1 MNASPSTLRRV
12 VLITGGSTGI
22 GRVTAQDLAAR
33 GDTVVIVSRGSGSGA
48 EAAERIRGATGGDV
62 HFLAADLRLMEDV
75 RAVARTFR
83 DRSPRLDAL
92 LLNAGAYDGRR
103 RETREGIEATW
114 ALNHLG
120 GMVMAVLLADLLI
133 AAAPARVVVT
143 SSNAAMAGRIRWD
156 DPELRRGFS
165 GMRAYAQSKLANQ
178 LLAVELGR
186 RLEGH
191 GVVVHAMHPGFV
203 ATEFGSASGALTPLV
218 RLAQRLFG
226 RSPAQGA
233 DTLTFLASDPEA
245 LASTGRYWV
254 DRSPRAMAPGT
265 SDPAAARRLWEL
277 SALRAGLGAAELAR
291 LEAAAP
297 TVAA

>member
-1 MNASPSTLRRV
+1 V

-22 GRVTAQDLAAR
+22 GRVTAHDLAER
-33 GDTVVIVSRGSGSGA
+33 GDTVVVVSRASGSGA
-48 EAAERIRGATGGDV
+48 EAVERIRRATGGDV
-62 HFLAADLRLMEDV
+62 HFLAADLSLMEDV
-75 RAVARTFR
+75 RAVARAFR
-83 DRSPRLDAL
+83 DRWSRLDAL
-92 LLNAGAYDGRR
+92 LLNAGAYLGRR

-120 GMVMAVLLADLLI
+120 GTVLAVLLADLLI

-156 DPELRRGFS
+156 DPELRTGFS

-186 RLEGH
+186 RLEAR

-203 ATEFGSASGALTPLV
+203 ATEFGRESGALTPLV
-218 RLAQRLFG
+218 RLAQRVFG

-233 DTLTFLASDPEA
+233 DTLTFLASDPAA

-254 DRSPRAMAPGT
+254 DRRQRAMAPGT
-265 SDPAAARRLWEL
+265 RDPAAAGRLWDL
-277 SALRAGLGAAELAR
+277 SVLRAGLGAAELAR

-297 TVAA
+297 AVAA